1 MKREYSQ
8 SGATDAALQN
18 GDIPPPSKGD
28 ELAESESVLV
38 FRFMLIS
45 VSVALLPGFSSAEE
59 QTTGRI
65 VLHYAKMETIEVGD
79 VPGHILG
86 VAQQVGLVLYSAGGV
101 AKKTATFTF
110 DLSKGKGTFSEY
122 SVITDQDGST
132 LFSKASGTAGPV
144 EDGKKVVIE
153 AKIECVGGT
162 GRYEGFKGTGTV
174 KGERIGDIKAGGDS
188 HYDFTLNC
196 KKQ

>member
-1 MKREYSQ
+1 MNRWAVIFVTLLAMTVFLVP
-8 SGATDAALQN
+8 ATQAA
-18 GDIPPPSKGD
+18 D
-28 ELAESESVLV
+28 EP
-38 FRFMLIS
+38 I
-45 VSVALLPGFSSAEE
+45 
-59 QTTGRI
+59 TGRI

-79 VPGHILG
+79 VPGHMLG

-144 EDGKKVVIE
+144 EDGKKIVIE

>member
-1 MKREYSQ
+1 MKKW
-8 SGATDAALQN
+8 GMFLVAL
-18 GDIPPPSKGD
+18 
-28 ELAESESVLV
+28 L
-38 FRFMLIS
+38 S
-45 VSVALLPGFSSAEE
+45 VSVVVLPGFSSADE
-59 QTTGRI
+59 QITGRI

-110 DLSKGKGTFSEY
+110 DLLKGKGTFSEY
-122 SVITDQDGST
+122 SVITDRDGST
-132 LFSKASGTAGPV
+132 LFSRASGTAGPV

-153 AKIECVGGT
+153 GKIECVGGT

-174 KGERIGDIKAGGDS
+174 KGERIGDIKSGGDS

-196 KKQ
+196 RKP

>member
-1 MKREYSQ
+1 MKRW
-8 SGATDAALQN
+8 ALF
-18 GDIPPPSKGD
+18 
-28 ELAESESVLV
+28 LVLLFSVLV
-38 FRFMLIS
+38 
-45 VSVALLPGFSSAEE
+45 VLLPESASADEPI
-59 QTTGRI
+59 TGRI

-79 VPGHILG
+79 VPGHMLG

-110 DLSKGKGTFSEY
+110 DLLKGKGTWSEY

-132 LFSKASGTAGPV
+132 LFSKASGTAGPT

-153 AKIECVGGT
+153 ANIECVGGT

-196 KKQ
+196 KKP

>member
-1 MKREYSQ
+1 MHTRAKETKMRRW
-8 SGATDAALQN
+8 ATIIVTL
-18 GDIPPPSKGD
+18 
-28 ELAESESVLV
+28 LFMTVVLV
-38 FRFMLIS
+38 PITQ
-45 VSVALLPGFSSAEE
+45 AADEKI
-59 QTTGRI
+59 TGRI

-110 DLSKGKGTFSEY
+110 DLLKGKGTFSEY

-132 LFSKASGTAGPV
+132 LFSKALGTAGPV
-144 EDGKKVVIE
+144 DDGKKFVIE

-162 GRYEGFKGTGTV
+162 GRYEGFKGTGIV
-174 KGERIGDIKAGGDS
+174 KGERVGDIKTGGDS
-188 HYDFTLNC
+188 YYDFTLNC
-196 KKQ
+196 KKP